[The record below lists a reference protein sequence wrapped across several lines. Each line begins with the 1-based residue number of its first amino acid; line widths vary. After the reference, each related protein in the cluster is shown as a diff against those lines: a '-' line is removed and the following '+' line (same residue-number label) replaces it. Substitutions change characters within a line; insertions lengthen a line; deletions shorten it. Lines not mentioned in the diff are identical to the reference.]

1 MSAVWSFKYVSFL
14 LQIDEQLQCL
24 TETLQL
30 TEENISLR
38 FLVCSL
44 LRDIAGAYFPECIIR
59 PFGSSVNSFGKLGC
73 DVDMIL
79 DLDGIY
85 ATSQKKVSS
94 VACLSRLNL
103 NRIVNTHNSI
113 FYSSLCHCI
122 PECLGTWRHFKNV
135 TIFKNRVFFSLCIP
149 VILNQTAVGLFWLSK
164 IAKNI
169 YYKITL

>member
-79 DLDGIY
+79 DLNGIY
-85 ATSQKKVSS
+85 ATSQKKVSA
-94 VACLSRLNL
+94 VDYLSRLNL
-103 NRIVNTHNSI
+103 NRIDYTK
-113 FYSSLCHCI
+113 FYLLFILVSL
-122 PECLGTWRHFKNV
+122 
-135 TIFKNRVFFSLCIP
+135 
-149 VILNQTAVGLFWLSK
+149 QT
-164 IAKNI
+164 
-169 YYKITL
+169 